1 MHKLGNVRTLGAFFS
16 KNIAMHVTSVTT
28 QMPLKRSAIGALYTA
43 PLNSNLL
50 TPSQGVQLMT
60 SSALTL
66 PEKHLHHMNLLQ
78 WLTVHTMYQENRFT
92 EHCVVPNH
100 NITRTESVLFE
111 VVTLWQ

>member
-28 QMPLKRSAIGALYTA
+28 QMPLQRSAIGALYTA

-66 PEKHLHHMNLLQ
+66 PEKTFAPDESSSMA
-78 WLTVHTMYQENRFT
+78 
-92 EHCVVPNH
+92 HCPH
-100 NITRTESVLFE
+100 NVSRKSLY
-111 VVTLWQ
+111 